1 MIQVKTNSS
10 ELAQLFA
17 AIGPEKREAVLKKI
31 GFLVA
36 RDAKA
41 NARAKGGKFWGD
53 IANSVSYQT
62 DGDSVVVGASHEA
75 SAHKHFGGMIEAP
88 GKGPGSKKA
97 AFLTIP
103 LDKISK
109 GKSVGE
115 LRTAMPIFRLGRR
128 GPAKDGDILATYE
141 LDGGGKKGKIIPLY
155 VLKKRVF
162 HKPDPWFPTSAQIF
176 KSIKQVVAF
185 FLKG

>member
-10 ELAQLFA
+10 ELGQLIA
-17 AIGPEKREAVLKKI
+17 AIGPEKREAVLKKV

-53 IANSVSYQT
+53 IANSVSFQL

-97 AFLTIP
+97 KALTIP
-103 LDKISK
+103 IDKISK

-115 LRTAMPIFRLGRR
+115 LATKFNIFRV
-128 GPAKDGDILATYE
+128 KDILFGHLKNGEGVA
-141 LDGGGKKGKIIPLY
+141 IPLY

-162 HKPDPWFPTSAQIF
+162 QKPDPWFPGDPQIF
-176 KSIKQVVAF
+176 KSIKQVVSF
-185 FLKG
+185 FLKR